1 MNRMA
6 AILISD
12 SFSKR
17 SAVSSRRRRQYWS
30 SRWSTSTKRS
40 CIHRGGLSA
49 VAGEGFDT
57 DASLAWILSEPS
69 APVDSVISAAAQVCP
84 TGRRSY
90 VGPGS
95 QMRIRATGQRAW
107 SLFTSEGQDRFSV
120 PEHAQRLGLCGGR

>member
-69 APVDSVISAAAQVCP
+69 APVDSVISAAAQLWSDRKALVRGTWLADAH
-84 TGRRSY
+84 TGDRSKSM
-90 VGPGS
+90 VHSSPPKG
-95 QMRIRATGQRAW
+95 RTG
-107 SLFTSEGQDRFSV
+107 LVFPNTHNV
-120 PEHAQRLGLCGGR
+120 